1 MDYLSVGVRGF
12 DLISV
17 LGINTAV
24 RILVAKNIVDC
35 SINRMISPEYC
46 SINIR
51 PLPLIIESL
60 GTYRPI
66 IGLLCFNFSLPV
78 HIFNCISK

>member
-1 MDYLSVGVRGF
+1 MDYLSVGVRSF

-24 RILVAKNIVDC
+24 RILVAKKHC
-35 SINRMISPEYC
+35 RLLNRMISPEYC

-51 PLPLIIESL
+51 PLPLIIKSL

-66 IGLLCFNFSLPV
+66 IGLHMF
-78 HIFNCISK
+78 